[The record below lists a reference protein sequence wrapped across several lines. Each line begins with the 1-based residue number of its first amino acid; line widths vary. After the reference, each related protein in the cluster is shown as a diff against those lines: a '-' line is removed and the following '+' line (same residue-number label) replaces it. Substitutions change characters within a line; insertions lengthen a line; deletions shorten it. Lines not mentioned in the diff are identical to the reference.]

1 MRLDGKRIPNGTYAF
16 AAADKIEEAFKKQ
29 NPRAKWSFGSEY
41 KVLTDDMAGKIQR
54 NVRRRAAQNTA
65 DKLRNTAD
73 KVRHKSLLTNV
84 IEEAQQKGNKVKR
97 ALFSPDTL
105 QSPKGTK
112 KRIPISQQKIKF
124 STPSFGVTPSKVLKS
139 RTTTPVSPDN
149 DSSALTPTVEDI
161 QQQAAGGGGKATAN
175 QSNQYMQDLVKKH
188 VPAAATI
195 QSFKGNK
202 GDIPEA
208 LNSDIY
214 THFGHLFTADNNL
227 NDVYEWW
234 VKGSPKRAD
243 KASFVTTP
251 SSAESA
257 PSTPI
262 RVKAL
267 VEDVIN
273 KFTKDSPRALKDN
286 EERIP
291 EELRKQIAD
300 TSGKSFRV
308 KTTMKQLYTWWSK
321 LGKQTKV

>member
-1 MRLDGKRIPNGTYAF
+1 
-16 AAADKIEEAFKKQ
+16 
-29 NPRAKWSFGSEY
+29 
-41 KVLTDDMAGKIQR
+41 MAGKIQR

-65 DKLRNTAD
+65 DKLRITAD

-97 ALFSPDTL
+97 TLFSPDTL

-124 STPSFGVTPSKVLKS
+124 PTPSFGLTPSKVLKS

-149 DSSALTPTVEDI
+149 DSSALDPTDEDI
-161 QQQAAGGGGKATAN
+161 QQQAAGGRGKTTAN
-175 QSNQYMQDLVKKH
+175 QSNQYMQDLVKKY
-188 VPAAATI
+188 VPAASTI

-202 GDIPEA
+202 DDIPEA
-208 LNSDIY
+208 LNSDIF
-214 THFGHLFTADNNL
+214 THFGHLFKADNNL

-234 VKGSPKRAD
+234 IQGSPKKAD
-243 KASFVTTP
+243 KASFVKPP
-251 SSAESA
+251 SSAVSA
-257 PSTPI
+257 SSTPATPVTPV

-267 VEDVIN
+267 VEVVIN

-300 TSGKSFRV
+300 TSGKSF
-308 KTTMKQLYTWWSK
+308 KDKATLKQLYTWWSK